1 MGRVKSDIWI
11 HFTEVKVGDVVRAR
25 CKGCDHEM
33 VNNAERMKSHWAS
46 CSKKNDTSEGPSAPK
61 QPRLTQSTLSIPTNS
76 HKKED
81 EINMLI
87 AKFIIGTNSPF
98 LHVEN
103 KNFCRLVDA
112 LRPGTKIPNR
122 RTLAGP
128 LLDKLFEQEKNK
140 IERLVKGQVCTM
152 IIDGW
157 STKMMEPVIGVAIN
171 VVGKGYLFDTL
182 DTTGQPHTSDYL
194 IDLCKNHIAKIE
206 NEWGVRVSSVVTDN
220 ASNMAGFRRMIKDP
234 SALLHTYGCQAHHMN
249 LLAKEIGS
257 KMKVPIEKIVKVVK
271 HLRNH
276 HAESALLRQHELPR
290 PPLPVETRWNSLTD
304 TLKYFVD
311 HWSTLVVV
319 INTIMKPTDP
329 IYRSMEDV
337 QLKRTASELLEIF
350 NPLSTSLDTAQ
361 SDSSTLSE
369 CLELWFNLRMKVP
382 EQFAQEMSHRYNK
395 AVLDTP
401 VMRAANLLDHRYVG
415 QNLDSQENAKALA
428 YLKEI
433 NESII
438 PEVMKY
444 ISKVPPYSQH
454 YFEGTFKDADPVS
467 WWTSG
472 LRLGFDKTLSDI
484 AVSLVSCTSSSG
496 GIERCFSTLGATYGK
511 LRTSMGVEK
520 AGKLAFLYRQLNL
533 D

>member
-1 MGRVKSDIWI
+1 ML
-11 HFTEVKVGDVVRAR
+11 KVLCYD
-25 CKGCDHEM
+25 
-33 VNNAERMKSHWAS
+33 
-46 CSKKNDTSEGPSAPK
+46 
-61 QPRLTQSTLSIPTNS
+61 
-76 HKKED
+76 
-81 EINMLI
+81 NM
-87 AKFIIGTNSPF
+87 N
-98 LHVEN
+98 
-103 KNFCRLVDA
+103 C
-112 LRPGTKIPNR
+112 
-122 RTLAGP
+122 
-128 LLDKLFEQEKNK
+128 
-140 IERLVKGQVCTM
+140 
-152 IIDGW
+152 
-157 STKMMEPVIGVAIN
+157 PV
-171 VVGKGYLFDTL
+171 
-182 DTTGQPHTSDYL
+182 
-194 IDLCKNHIAKIE
+194 
-206 NEWGVRVSSVVTDN
+206 
-220 ASNMAGFRRMIKDP
+220 
-234 SALLHTYGCQAHHMN
+234 
-249 LLAKEIGS
+249 
-257 KMKVPIEKIVKVVK
+257 
-271 HLRNH
+271 
-276 HAESALLRQHELPR
+276 
-290 PPLPVETRWNSLTD
+290 PLPVETRWNSLTD

-401 VMRAANLLDHRYVG
+401 VMLAANLLDHRYVG

>member
-1 MGRVKSDIWI
+1 
-11 HFTEVKVGDVVRAR
+11 
-25 CKGCDHEM
+25 
-33 VNNAERMKSHWAS
+33 
-46 CSKKNDTSEGPSAPK
+46 
-61 QPRLTQSTLSIPTNS
+61 
-76 HKKED
+76 
-81 EINMLI
+81 
-87 AKFIIGTNSPF
+87 
-98 LHVEN
+98 
-103 KNFCRLVDA
+103 
-112 LRPGTKIPNR
+112 
-122 RTLAGP
+122 
-128 LLDKLFEQEKNK
+128 
-140 IERLVKGQVCTM
+140 
-152 IIDGW
+152 
-157 STKMMEPVIGVAIN
+157 
-171 VVGKGYLFDTL
+171 
-182 DTTGQPHTSDYL
+182 
-194 IDLCKNHIAKIE
+194 
-206 NEWGVRVSSVVTDN
+206 
-220 ASNMAGFRRMIKDP
+220 
-234 SALLHTYGCQAHHMN
+234 
-249 LLAKEIGS
+249 
-257 KMKVPIEKIVKVVK
+257 
-271 HLRNH
+271 
-276 HAESALLRQHELPR
+276 
-290 PPLPVETRWNSLTD
+290 
-304 TLKYFVD
+304 
-311 HWSTLVVV
+311 
-319 INTIMKPTDP
+319 MKPTDP

-401 VMRAANLLDHRYVG
+401 VMLAANLLDHRYVG

-484 AVSLVSCTSSSG
+484 AVSLVSCTSSYG

-511 LRTSMGVEK
+511 LRTLMGVEK